1 MPRLES
7 VLAVTDFST
16 GARHAVMR
24 SALLADEL
32 ALGRVSALHVVER
45 NLLNNLK
52 RLFGGASDLPEPF
65 EAGAG
70 QTLERLLNE
79 VQSATGIKVEPQV
92 RSGRPLEAVLEAAE
106 DFDLLVLGA
115 RGQQSKHK
123 LALGTTSRAL
133 LRAHP
138 DPVLLVR
145 SAPENRYC
153 RVLIAMDFSDYATR
167 ALDWARSLAP
177 GAALT
182 LVHAFDNPSPRG
194 ASYIRVSHEG
204 LAKFRR
210 RLLAKA
216 EQRMEDLVTELA
228 STQPLVGRVV
238 AGDPATVLLEQA
250 AELEAD
256 LLVIGKHARPPTEQ
270 FLLGSVTLRV
280 LDESR
285 CDVLVVQ

>member
-7 VLAVTDFST
+7 VLAVTDFSV
-16 GARHAVMR
+16 GARHAVIR
-24 SALLADEL
+24 SALLAGEL
-32 ALGRVSALHVVER
+32 ELDRAAALHVVER
-45 NLLNNLK
+45 NLLDNLK

-70 QTLERLLNE
+70 QTLERLLKE
-79 VQSATGIKVEPQV
+79 VEAATGVSLDALVK
-92 RSGRPLEAVLEAAE
+92 SGRPLESVLEAAE
-106 DFDLLVLGA
+106 AFDLLVVGA
-115 RGQQSKHK
+115 RGQHKRHK

-145 SAPENRYC
+145 TAPEGRYC
-153 RVLIAMDFSDYATR
+153 RVLIAMDFSDYGTR
-167 ALDWARSLAP
+167 ALDWARRVAP
-177 GAALT
+177 AAAMT
-182 LVHAFDNPSPRG
+182 LVHVFDNPSPRG
-194 ASYIRVSHEG
+194 ASYMRVSHEG

-216 EQRMEDLVTELA
+216 EQRMESLVAELA
-228 STQPLVGRVV
+228 STQPLAHRVV

-250 AELEAD
+250 AELESD

-280 LDESR
+280 LDESQ